1 MKFNPWFVQRSCD
14 IESYPWFLA
23 VADTPTKMNSN
34 SLAMSAPAAAVSA
47 AADAGGEHEEQQE
60 AGHGEEGDGSPKQ
73 AVNLGEDEK
82 TESGPVTAPP
92 IVARGFQERLR
103 LLLWSSISFGE
114 RNGRKRQEDREAK
127 QTGSTFPFLSLSMF
141 CRFIIEKTLAILT

>member
-1 MKFNPWFVQRSCD
+1 MEFNPWFVQRSCD

-34 SLAMSAPAAAVSA
+34 SVAMSAPAAAVSA

-114 RNGRKRQEDREAK
+114 RSGRKRQEDREAK
-127 QTGSTFPFLSLSMF
+127 QTWINFPLFF
-141 CRFIIEKTLAILT
+141 P

>member
-1 MKFNPWFVQRSCD
+1 
-14 IESYPWFLA
+14 
-23 VADTPTKMNSN
+23 MNSN
-34 SLAMSAPAAAVSA
+34 SVAMSAPAAAVSA
-47 AADAGGEHEEQQE
+47 AAD

-114 RNGRKRQEDREAK
+114 RSGRKRQEDREAK
-127 QTGSTFPFLSLSMF
+127 QTWINFPLFF
-141 CRFIIEKTLAILT
+141 P